1 MLALLVHIL
10 ARALPSSSPLDV
22 SSIPS
27 CTGRGAMSDGF
38 ENLLL
43 EDLDEASGNHFTV
56 RILSRTTPTRL
67 VSQLLHH
74 VICNDPV
81 PRNES
86 LPSCFLTPPLLQEV
100 PAPFSAATGWPG
112 AVQCAVVTSLRNPL
126 EWPLRMTQLSS
137 SSCVGTAIS
146 DSYGWSKL
154 TEHMAVSVGDVLDF
168 ELVDERCLL
177 ASIAYSRGRVPEVVP
192 QEAQV
197 RGGHSP
203 RIAPEEPQVVNDS
216 TPHFKKKLRPSHTRA
231 HKSARL
237 VSYPLNL
244 CSFTLVVLARRAVEI
259 SYQTLRDL
267 HNPHIT
273 DRCLLRSLHAGHSDI
288 VLALNGAR
296 DF

>member
-1 MLALLVHIL
+1 
-10 ARALPSSSPLDV
+10 
-22 SSIPS
+22 
-27 CTGRGAMSDGF
+27 MSDGF
-38 ENLLL
+38 ENLIL

-67 VSQLLHH
+67 
-74 VICNDPV
+74 
-81 PRNES
+81 
-86 LPSCFLTPPLLQEV
+86 EV

-146 DSYGWSKL
+146 DSYGWSKF

-168 ELVDERCLL
+168 ELLDERCLL

-197 RGGHSP
+197 TGGHSP
-203 RIAPEEPQVVNDS
+203 RVAPEEPQVVNDS

-237 VSYPLNL
+237 DIPTSFWRSMGQETFDGSLMTLSGPIREHVVRSSVCKTPKQTFCFFSSGWADFVSMNSLQVGDTIV
-244 CSFTLVVLARRAVEI
+244 FTKVTNCRYVVKKE
-259 SYQTLRDL
+259 
-267 HNPHIT
+267 
-273 DRCLLRSLHAGHSDI
+273 
-288 VLALNGAR
+288 
-296 DF
+296 